1 MNRLSPSPPQL
12 LPPREQYQQPR
23 LEAVLYLGVPPHA
36 ICGGATSY
44 VAPEEAD
51 APGDGAL
58 VTLPPTDN
66 ALNLVYCDAGAAAFT
81 KYVSKITLRPDQHF
95 FVVTCTYKE

>member
-1 MNRLSPSPPQL
+1 M
-12 LPPREQYQQPR
+12 
-23 LEAVLYLGVPPHA
+23 LYLGVPPHP
-36 ICGGATSY
+36 ICGGTTTF

-51 APGDGAL
+51 GPSAEAAL

>member
-1 MNRLSPSPPQL
+1 M
-12 LPPREQYQQPR
+12 
-23 LEAVLYLGVPPHA
+23 LYLGVPPHP
-36 ICGGATSY
+36 ICGGATTY
-44 VAPEEAD
+44 VAPEEAGP
-51 APGDGAL
+51 AADGPPAEAAL
-58 VTLPPTDN
+58 VTVPPTDN